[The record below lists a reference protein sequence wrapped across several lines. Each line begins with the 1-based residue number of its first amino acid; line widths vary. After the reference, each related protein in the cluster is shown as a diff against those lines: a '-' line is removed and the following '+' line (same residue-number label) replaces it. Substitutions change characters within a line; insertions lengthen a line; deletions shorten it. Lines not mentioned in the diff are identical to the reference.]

1 MEKHCFRAGR
11 VLGKVPARRNGVR
24 IAIVGAGT
32 TGAYCHSLLRKQGL
46 QVDIFDRTRKT
57 ACGINPCAWGTS
69 RGFTEQ
75 LKAAGL
81 DPDKYILQRFDS
93 VIMDEVR
100 IQGELMT
107 IHKPALIRDL
117 LGGAKVKGEPF
128 EMADYGRVIDA
139 TGIARAFLP
148 PIKNDVLLPCVQ
160 QRIQPKKQLENRIQ
174 LGRLGYAWCF
184 PLGEFGVHI
193 GCGSLVSN
201 PNKMLKEIG
210 WLSNPSPSSGQKPA
224 CACAGNVRLTGP
236 HDALP
241 FVTERTGIPVWGIGE
256 AIGCVA
262 PLAGDGIVPG
272 MKSVSLLIENWEN
285 PDEYTRSILREF
297 EWMKNERTVI
307 DKILAATPIGIKEA
321 WVLRKN
327 SKRMGMRVGM
337 KEAVKFLKMLRLAG
351 I

>member
-1 MEKHCFRAGR
+1 MK
-11 VLGKVPARRNGVR
+11 

-32 TGAYCHSLLRKQGL
+32 TGAYCYRLLTTLGF

-69 RGFTEQ
+69 RGFTKQ
-75 LKAAGL
+75 LEDVGL
-81 DPDKYILQRFDS
+81 DPEKYILQRFHS
-93 VIMDEVR
+93 VMMDEVR
-100 IQGELMT
+100 IPGELMT

-117 LGGAKVKGEPF
+117 LGGSKIKGDRF
-128 EMADYGRVIDA
+128 KMADYGRVIDA

-148 PIKNDVLLPCVQ
+148 PIKNDVLLPCIQ
-160 QRIQPKKQLENRIQ
+160 QRLQPKKRLENRIQ

-184 PLGEFGVHI
+184 PLGELGVHI
-193 GCGSLVSN
+193 GCGSLASN
-201 PNKMLKEIG
+201 PRKMLKELG
-210 WLSNPSPSSGQKPA
+210 WLSNPSPSSDQKPT
-224 CACAGNVRLTGP
+224 CACSGNVRLTGP

-241 FVTERTGIPVWGIGE
+241 FVTERGGAPVWGIGE

-285 PDEYTRSILREF
+285 PEEYTRSILKEF

-307 DKILAATPIGIKEA
+307 DKILEATPLGIKDA

-327 SKRMGMRVGM
+327 AKRMGMRVGM
-337 KEAVKFLKMLRLAG
+337 KEAMKFLKVLRLAG